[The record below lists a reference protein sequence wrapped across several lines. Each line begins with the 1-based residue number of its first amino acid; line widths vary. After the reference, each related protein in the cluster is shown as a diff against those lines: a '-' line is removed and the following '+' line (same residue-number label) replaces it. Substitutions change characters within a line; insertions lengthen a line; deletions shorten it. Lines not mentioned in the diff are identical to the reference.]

1 MLLKTIKSKLIA
13 VFTLLTVLLA
23 FVSFL
28 SINES
33 NTLNDEIAN
42 VVKKRM
48 PMMNETKSIGMLARY
63 QTIYLYEMLTA
74 ARRGESIDTLYNE
87 LQEELQKGSSLM
99 QRLTQNAVSETEK
112 NILADLQKQR
122 TRYVNG
128 QTAVMGLLKEK
139 KLEEAEHI
147 LISDLRNARQ
157 DYIQLGEKL
166 VEYEENQ
173 ARQADEKTT
182 ESYNLMRNVVIGIGL
197 GSIILSGF
205 AAYWLMRQVTVP
217 LNETIEIARRIAKG
231 ELNLDIHTDS
241 QDEMAV
247 LKLTMRDSMENLAKV
262 MKEIREASGLI
273 SNASDQVNETSQ
285 SLSQSSNEQAASVEE
300 TSASVEQITAS
311 ISQNSENAKVTDSM
325 ASRSASQAEEGG
337 SAVQETVNA
346 MKQIADKI
354 GIIDDI
360 AYQTNLL
367 ALNAA
372 IEAARA
378 GDHGKGFAVVA
389 TEVRKLAE
397 RSQIAAQ
404 EISGLAKHSVDLAE
418 RAGHLF
424 DEMVPNIKKTS
435 VLVQEITRASEEQ
448 ADGVGQ
454 INTAMSQLNQIT
466 QHNASAA
473 EELSATAEEMSSQA
487 EQLLAL
493 IEYFKVD
500 QDKRTMYN
508 TSHSAKTGNPSAKKL
523 PFVLNKDASSST
535 LPVRDSE
542 PKKTAKNTKSV
553 PHSTTVRSISSPYY
567 NKPVEGHDFSESDF
581 EKF

>member
-13 VFTLLTVLLA
+13 VFMLLIVFLA
-23 FVSFL
+23 IVSL
-28 SINES
+28 IAIEES
-33 NTLNDEIAN
+33 HSLNSEITK
-42 VVKKRM
+42 VVQQRM
-48 PMMNETKSIGMLARY
+48 PTLNETKSIAMLARH
-63 QTIYLYEMLTA
+63 QTIVLYEIVA
-74 ARRGESIDTLYNE
+74 QSRKNESIENTINDLK
-87 LQEELQKGSSLM
+87 EERQKGSALL
-99 QRLTQNAVSETEK
+99 QRLTQRVQSDIEK
-112 NILADLQKQR
+112 NLLAELQKQR
-122 TRYVNG
+122 ARYMAEQDSVIEYVKNR
-128 QTAVMGLLKEK
+128 
-139 KLEEAEHI
+139 KLEEAEHV
-147 LISDLRNARQ
+147 LMNALRNARAE
-157 DYIQLGEKL
+157 YIQLAEKL
-166 VEYEENQ
+166 VEYEEAQ
-173 ARQADEKTT
+173 SQKADEDTNVL
-182 ESYNLMRNVVIGIGL
+182 YANMRNLILGICFV
-197 GSIILSGF
+197 SIALTIL
-205 AAYWLMRQVTVP
+205 AAFWLMRQVTVP
-217 LNETIEIARRIAKG
+217 LGESIEIAKRIANG
-231 ELNLDIHTDS
+231 ELNFDIQTTS
-241 QDEMAV
+241 QDEMSV

-273 SNASDQVNETSQ
+273 ANASDQVNATSQ
-285 SLSQSSNEQAASVEE
+285 SLSQSSNQQAASVEE

-311 ISQNSENAKVTDSM
+311 ISQNSENSKVTDQI
-325 ASRSASQAEEGG
+325 ASKSAAQAEEGG

-378 GDHGKGFAVVA
+378 GEHGKGFAVVA

-404 EISGLAKHSVDLAE
+404 EISTLAKQSVGLAE
-418 RAGHLF
+418 RAGDLF
-424 DEMVPNIKKTS
+424 DDMVPNIKKTS

-473 EELSATAEEMSSQA
+473 EQLSATAEEMSSQA

-500 QDKRTMYN
+500 QDKKTMYSTN
-508 TSHSAKTGNPSAKKL
+508 STTGTPHAKK
-523 PFVLNKDASSST
+523 PFFVLNKNTPAPISAGSHSDMKK
-535 LPVRDSE
+535 PGKN
-542 PKKTAKNTKSV
+542 PKATT
-553 PHSTTVRSISSPYY
+553 HTTTVRSISSPYY
-567 NKPVEGHDFSESDF
+567 NKPVDGQDFSEADF